1 MEYRMKMNSLRN
13 KRVLVTGAA
22 AGIGYATALAFA
34 QRGADL
40 VITDIDQ
47 RRLEEARKTIAA
59 TGVHCFALVADVS
72 NQSSMQAFADCVH
85 EEVGAIDVLVNN
97 AGIGYLGPFLGS
109 PIESWHRTIAVNLM
123 GVVHGCHYFL
133 PRMIEAGGGRR
144 VVNVASLAA
153 IAPAPNMSA
162 YAATKSAVL
171 GFSDVL
177 SMELKLAGT
186 SVGVTTVCPGVINT
200 DIANSRANVSAVVS
214 DAQLTKLQSYYRKN
228 GASADLVADAIV
240 DAVANGTP
248 IVLVGPFARLMY
260 NAKRLSRRLAEKL
273 MLAEAKKLG
282 YS

>member
-1 MEYRMKMNSLRN
+1 MKISILRG

-34 QRGADL
+34 RRGANL
-40 VITDIDQ
+40 VIADIDE
-47 RRLEEARKTIAA
+47 RRLDEARKAIDEL
-59 TGVHCFALVADVS
+59 GVHCFARIADVS
-72 NQSSMQAFADCVH
+72 NQASMQAFADAVH
-85 EEVGAIDVLVNN
+85 DQVGAVDVLVNN
-97 AGIGYLGPFLGS
+97 AGIGYLGPFIGS
-109 PIESWHRTIAVNLM
+109 PLESWNRTFGVNVM

-133 PRMIEAGGGRR
+133 PRMIAAGGCRR
-144 VVNVASLAA
+144 IVNVASLAA

-177 SMELKLAGT
+177 TMELKIAGT

-200 DIANSRANVSAVVS
+200 DITSSRANVADAIS
-214 DAQLTKLQSYYRKN
+214 DSQLTTLQAYYRKN

-240 DAVANGTP
+240 NAVMVGEA

-260 NAKRLSRRLAEKL
+260 NAKRLSRRLVEKL

>member
-1 MEYRMKMNSLRN
+1 VHVKITSLRN

-34 QRGADL
+34 RRGAQL
-40 VITDIDQ
+40 FITDIDEQ
-47 RRLEEARKTIAA
+47 RLFEARKAIEEL
-59 TGVHCFALVADVS
+59 GVPCFSQTADVS
-72 NQSSMQAFADCVH
+72 KQPSMQAFADRVH
-85 EEVGAIDVLVNN
+85 DEGGAIDILVNN
-97 AGIGYLGPFLGS
+97 AGIGYLGPFIGS
-109 PIESWHRTIAVNLM
+109 PIESWHRTLAVNVM

-133 PRMIEAGGGRR
+133 PRMIEAGGCRR

-177 SMELKLAGT
+177 SMELKLAGS
-186 SVGVTTVCPGVINT
+186 SVGVTTICPGVINT
-200 DIANSRANVSAVVS
+200 DIANSRANVSAAVS

-228 GASADLVADAIV
+228 GATAELVADAIV
-240 DAVANGTP
+240 DAVLNGTA

-260 NAKRLSRRLAEKL
+260 HTKRLSRRLVEKL